1 MEESIPVV
9 PPPLPL
15 PPMRFLGPWDQLQ
28 GLVAQLGLDG
38 HWRELGPCR
47 IHRFRCGVSLNW
59 WPASGEIRL
68 VGPPA
73 LCRALQP
80 RLELLLQ
87 PPTGRSPSRRTLT
100 PRVQTHRLGR
110 ALAFA

>member
-1 MEESIPVV
+1 MT
-9 PPPLPL
+9 
-15 PPMRFLGPWDQLQ
+15 FHGPWDQLQ

-47 IHRFRCGVSLNW
+47 THRFRCSVSLNW
-59 WPASGEIRL
+59 WPATGEIRL

-73 LCRALQP
+73 LCRALRP
-80 RLELLLQ
+80 RLQLLLQ
-87 PPTGRSPSRRTLT
+87 LPTGRSPSRRPLT

-110 ALAFA
+110 ALAIA